1 MLSSVEFPSEP
12 VPMIHLVCLVVPV
25 VVALGAPASA
35 QPPADR
41 VPITIAVEHV
51 HKSGSCKG
59 ELTVDKW
66 LFTYRSTDR
75 PEDNRD
81 WKLTE
86 LKAAES
92 KNPAELTLKTR
103 ESGKVSG
110 LDKSYRFRVPGGL
123 DRALLDY
130 MNDRID

>member
-1 MLSSVEFPSEP
+1 MVSSVEFRQNP
-12 VPMIHLVCLVVPV
+12 PMIPLVCLVVPV
-25 VVALGAPASA
+25 VVALAVPAWA

-41 VPITIAVEHV
+41 VPITITVEHV

>member
-1 MLSSVEFPSEP
+1 MRRP
-12 VPMIHLVCLVVPV
+12 VCLFFP
-25 VVALGAPASA
+25 VALLLCVPLLA
-35 QPPADR
+35 QRVADR
-41 VPITIAVEHV
+41 VPITIEVEHV
-51 HKSGSCKG
+51 HRTGSCKG

-66 LFTYRSTDR
+66 LFTYRSSDR

-86 LKAAES
+86 LKAAKS
-92 KNPAELTLKTR
+92 KNPSELTLETR
-103 ESGKVSG
+103 ESAKVTG
-110 LDKSYRFRVPGGL
+110 LDRNYRFKVPGGL

>member
-1 MLSSVEFPSEP
+1 
-12 VPMIHLVCLVVPV
+12 MIRLACLVVPV
-25 VVALGAPASA
+25 VVALGVPARA
-35 QPPADR
+35 QGPADR

-92 KNPAELTLKTR
+92 KNPSELTLKTR

-110 LDKSYRFRVPGGL
+110 LDKNYRFKVPGGL